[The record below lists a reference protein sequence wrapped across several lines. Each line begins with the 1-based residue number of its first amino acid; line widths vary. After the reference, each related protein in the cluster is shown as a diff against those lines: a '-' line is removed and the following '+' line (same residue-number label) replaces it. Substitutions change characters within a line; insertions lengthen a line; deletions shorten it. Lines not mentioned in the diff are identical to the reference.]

1 MARCV
6 RSVCAGTVNGCMVR
20 GCLGYGVTGQRFR
33 SGMHADSDGD
43 GSPDCEEAC
52 PFDANKVVPGICG
65 CGKVDQTPCV

>member
-1 MARCV
+1 M
-6 RSVCAGTVNGCMVR
+6 
-20 GCLGYGVTGQRFR
+20 GYGVTGNRFK